1 MDSAVFMWP
10 IYRERGCMPAEAS
23 GVNLLA
29 AVVLATASATG
40 LATVHYGAP
49 PPDFLVPTQHGAQ
62 PLSHLRGKP
71 VVINF
76 WASWCPPC
84 TDELPYFE
92 RIRQV
97 YGDRLTIITVSN
109 EEPGVAQAYL
119 QRKHLTDLPLL
130 EDPAGKVFAAYK
142 IPPIPDTIVLD
153 ASGDVSYVSKGGLS
167 WTELQTA
174 VEQVLAGPAST
185 AAGGP

>member
-1 MDSAVFMWP
+1 
-10 IYRERGCMPAEAS
+10 MPAEN
-23 GVNLLA
+23 VQVQFLA
-29 AVVLATASATG
+29 AAVLAIASATG

-62 PLSHLRGKP
+62 PLSHFRGKP

-92 RIRQV
+92 RIQRA
-97 YGDRLTIITVSN
+97 YGDKITIITVSN
-109 EEPGVAQAYL
+109 EEPGVARAYL
-119 QRKHLTDLPLL
+119 RSRHLADLPLV

-142 IPPIPDTIVLD
+142 IPPIPDTIVLNS
-153 ASGDVSYVSKGGLS
+153 AGEVSYVSKGGLS
-167 WTELQTA
+167 WSELQDA
-174 VEQVLAGPAST
+174 VEQVLAEPGSASAGHAGP
-185 AAGGP
+185 